1 MADIN
6 TNNEIIIAKNVT
18 KTFEIPHEK
27 RDSIKSYFMNPFR
40 KVRKEKFHAL
50 NDVSF
55 TVKEGEFL
63 GIIGRNGSGKST
75 LLKMLAQVFEPTSG
89 NITINGTLV
98 PFLELGVGFNPELTG
113 RENIFL
119 NGTILGMSKKYLW
132 SKFDEIVDFAEI
144 RDFLDLQVKNY
155 SSGMLMRLAFS
166 VAVQAKA
173 DIYLLDEILAVGD
186 AGFQLKSLNKMQE
199 LLSSGATAVLV
210 SHSIADI
217 KKYCTRTILMN
228 NGKMLFDGNVQEA
241 VDMYENLLVNKNNIT
256 STNVVETTAK
266 KKEENQDVGNGKT
279 SIISVELINSTGEK
293 TNKLVS
299 NDIYRAK
306 VCIKANADIEN
317 PYLALSL
324 RDNLEYNLYGIRAGS
339 LSKTRKLPSLKA
351 GQKLTVVFEDTMVLN
366 PGNFFLLVQVGD
378 YNKLIQGDTSLIMN
392 YMSVKVIT
400 KDKSDV
406 FGHFRSENNF
416 KFEVTE

>member
-1 MADIN
+1 MADIT
-6 TNNEIIIAKNVT
+6 TNNEIIIAKDVT

-75 LLKMLAQVFEPTSG
+75 LLKMLAQVYEPSSG
-89 NITINGTLV
+89 KITINGTLV

-351 GQKLTVVFEDTMVLN
+351 GQKLTVVFEDTKIGRASCRERV
-366 PGNFFLLVQVGD
+366 
-378 YNKLIQGDTSLIMN
+378 
-392 YMSVKVIT
+392 
-400 KDKSDV
+400 
-406 FGHFRSENNF
+406 
-416 KFEVTE
+416 

>member
-40 KVRKEKFHAL
+40 KVTKEKFNAL

-55 TVKEGEFL
+55 SVKEGEFV

-89 NITINGTLV
+89 KITINGTLV

-113 RENIFL
+113 KENVFL
-119 NGTILGMSKKYLW
+119 NGTILGMNKKYLW
-132 SKFDEIVDFAEI
+132 SKYDEIVDFAGI
-144 RDFLDLQVKNY
+144 KDFMDLQVKNY

-186 AGFQLKSLNKMQE
+186 AAFQKKSLAKMEE
-199 LLSSGATAVLV
+199 LLKSGATVVLV

-217 KKYCTRTILMN
+217 KKYCNRVILIEH
-228 NGKMLFDGNVQEA
+228 GKIHYDGEVA
-241 VDMYENLLVNKNNIT
+241 P
-256 STNVVETTAK
+256 
-266 KKEENQDVGNGKT
+266 G
-279 SIISVELINSTGEK
+279 VEL
-293 TNKLVS
+293 
-299 NDIYRAK
+299 
-306 VCIKANADIEN
+306 
-317 PYLALSL
+317 YLKIL
-324 RDNLEYNLYGIRAGS
+324 YN
-339 LSKTRKLPSLKA
+339 
-351 GQKLTVVFEDTMVLN
+351 
-366 PGNFFLLVQVGD
+366 
-378 YNKLIQGDTSLIMN
+378 
-392 YMSVKVIT
+392 
-400 KDKSDV
+400 
-406 FGHFRSENNF
+406 
-416 KFEVTE
+416 

>member
-55 TVKEGEFL
+55 TVKEGEFV

-113 RENIFL
+113 KENVFL
-119 NGTILGMSKKYLW
+119 NGTILGMNKKYLW
-132 SKFDEIVDFAEI
+132 SKYDEIVDFAGI
-144 RDFLDLQVKNY
+144 KDFMDLQVKNY

-186 AGFQLKSLNKMQE
+186 AAFQKKSLTKMEE
-199 LLSSGATAVLV
+199 LLKSGATVVLV
-210 SHSIADI
+210 SHSISDI
-217 KKYCTRTILMN
+217 KKYCDRVILLEK
-228 NGKMLFDGNVQEA
+228 GSLIFDGNTQEGTEIYEKMMA
-241 VDMYENLLVNKNNIT
+241 V
-256 STNVVETTAK
+256 
-266 KKEENQDVGNGKT
+266 
-279 SIISVELINSTGEK
+279 
-293 TNKLVS
+293 
-299 NDIYRAK
+299 
-306 VCIKANADIEN
+306 
-317 PYLALSL
+317 
-324 RDNLEYNLYGIRAGS
+324 
-339 LSKTRKLPSLKA
+339 
-351 GQKLTVVFEDTMVLN
+351 
-366 PGNFFLLVQVGD
+366 
-378 YNKLIQGDTSLIMN
+378 
-392 YMSVKVIT
+392 
-400 KDKSDV
+400 
-406 FGHFRSENNF
+406 
-416 KFEVTE
+416 